1 MKQDIKSLET
11 EQHNHQSTNIDKMNT
26 LDILKTIN
34 NEDKQIPSAIHKNL
48 NNIEKVVDESYK
60 SLKDGGR
67 LIYIGAG
74 TSGRLG
80 VLDAS
85 ECPPTYGVTPDLV
98 QGIMAGGN
106 EAIFRAQEG
115 VEDRPEEGEKDL
127 KEINLTEKDMVIG
140 ITASGRTPYVLGAL
154 NYANSIQAGTSSI
167 SCASY
172 SEVSDVA
179 QFPIEIITGP
189 EVVTGST
196 RMKAGTAQKLVLNM
210 ISTMTMIGVGKV
222 YDNLMV
228 DLRPTNQKLIHRSI
242 RIIQDVCD
250 LNHQEAIELY
260 EKLSEYL
267 PNDHEVEGYLGYLY
281 YENSNLDEAEERLKN
296 AIYLSEKE
304 PFLLFLLGNVYSR
317 KGMIKEALD
326 CYELAI
332 FLDFDMYGAHIDFGR
347 KYEHMGRHEKALK
360 EFRAAYEIDSRDE
373 ELLNKIKHIEGRIE
387 EKRLNK

>member
-11 EQHNHQSTNIDKMNT
+11 EQHNHQSTSIDKMNT
-26 LDILKTIN
+26 LDILRTIN
-34 NEDKQIPSAIHKNL
+34 NEDKKIPSVIHKNL

-115 VEDRPEEGEKDL
+115 VEDRAEEGEKDL

-172 SEVSDVA
+172 SEVSDIA

-210 ISTMTMIGVGKV
+210 ISTAVMIKLGKV
-222 YDNLMV
+222 YQNYMV
-228 DLRPTNQKLIHRSI
+228 DLKASNYKLKIRSI
-242 RIIQDVCD
+242 NILKEILTINDSQA
-250 LNHQEAIELY
+250 LELL
-260 EKLSEYL
+260 EQANGHVKLAL
-267 PNDHEVEGYLGYLY
+267 
-281 YENSNLDEAEERLKN
+281 
-296 AIYLSEKE
+296 
-304 PFLLFLLGNVYSR
+304 LLGMTDL
-317 KGMIKEALD
+317 KIDKAKEQLKQSNGH
-326 CYELAI
+326 L
-332 FLDFDMYGAHIDFGR
+332 R
-347 KYEHMGRHEKALK
+347 KAL
-360 EFRAAYEIDSRDE
+360 EGE
-373 ELLNKIKHIEGRIE
+373 ENK
-387 EKRLNK
+387 

>member
-115 VEDRPEEGEKDL
+115 VEDRPEEGAKDL

-210 ISTMTMIGVGKV
+210 ISTAVMIKLGKV
-222 YDNLMV
+222 YQNYMV
-228 DLRPTNQKLIHRSI
+228 DLKASNYKLKIRSI
-242 RIIQDVCD
+242 NILKEILTINDSQA
-250 LNHQEAIELY
+250 LELL
-260 EKLSEYL
+260 EQANGHVKLAL
-267 PNDHEVEGYLGYLY
+267 
-281 YENSNLDEAEERLKN
+281 
-296 AIYLSEKE
+296 
-304 PFLLFLLGNVYSR
+304 LLGMTDL
-317 KGMIKEALD
+317 KIDKAKEQLKQSNGH
-326 CYELAI
+326 L
-332 FLDFDMYGAHIDFGR
+332 R
-347 KYEHMGRHEKALK
+347 KAL
-360 EFRAAYEIDSRDE
+360 EGE
-373 ELLNKIKHIEGRIE
+373 ENK
-387 EKRLNK
+387 

>member
-115 VEDRPEEGEKDL
+115 VEDRLEEGEKDL

-210 ISTMTMIGVGKV
+210 ISTAVMIKLGKV
-222 YDNLMV
+222 YQNYMV
-228 DLRPTNQKLIHRSI
+228 DLKASNYKLKIRSI
-242 RIIQDVCD
+242 NILKEILTINDSQA
-250 LNHQEAIELY
+250 LELL
-260 EKLSEYL
+260 EQANGHVKLAL
-267 PNDHEVEGYLGYLY
+267 
-281 YENSNLDEAEERLKN
+281 
-296 AIYLSEKE
+296 
-304 PFLLFLLGNVYSR
+304 LLGMTDL
-317 KGMIKEALD
+317 KIDKAKEQLKQSNGH
-326 CYELAI
+326 L
-332 FLDFDMYGAHIDFGR
+332 R
-347 KYEHMGRHEKALK
+347 KAL
-360 EFRAAYEIDSRDE
+360 EGE
-373 ELLNKIKHIEGRIE
+373 ENK
-387 EKRLNK
+387 